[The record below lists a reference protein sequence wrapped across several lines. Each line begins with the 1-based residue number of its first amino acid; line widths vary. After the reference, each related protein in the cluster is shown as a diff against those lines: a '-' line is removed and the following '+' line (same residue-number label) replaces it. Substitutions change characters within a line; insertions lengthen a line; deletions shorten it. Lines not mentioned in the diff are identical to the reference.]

1 MVAHCQI
8 QQARQPSGLFQPA
21 LCCSAEATYD
31 NGELL
36 DGGADLNAGGIP
48 GYLQDGI
55 WVTVAVQFLT
65 AVISDWFW
73 FLYLLVSNSSQD
85 GTMWISVSFASWL
98 GRPAS
103 RMCACSTSQGV
114 DAGCGP
120 AVLQPVTF
128 AIWKVGGFLWPML
141 MPSHSQVGLCCL
153 SCVSV

>member
-8 QQARQPSGLFQPA
+8 QQACQPSNMIQFSLPV
-21 LCCSAEATYD
+21 LLAEATYD

-73 FLYLLVSNSSQD
+73 FLYLLVRMPPWD
-85 GTMWISVSFASWL
+85 GLMWVSFASWV
-98 GRPAS
+98 GK
-103 RMCACSTSQGV
+103 C
-114 DAGCGP
+114 D
-120 AVLQPVTF
+120 QP
-128 AIWKVGGFLWPML
+128 
-141 MPSHSQVGLCCL
+141 HSV
-153 SCVSV
+153 

>member
-1 MVAHCQI
+1 MVAYCQI
-8 QQARQPSGLFQPA
+8 QQACQPSSLFQPA

-55 WVTVAVQFLT
+55 WVTVAVQILT
-65 AVISDWFW
+65 VVISDWFW
-73 FLYLLVSNSSQD
+73 FLYLLVSNSPQD
-85 GTMWISVSFASWL
+85 KTMWVFSLFCVL
-98 GRPAS
+98 T
-103 RMCACSTSQGV
+103 MCACSTTQAG
-114 DAGCGP
+114 DAGSGP

-141 MPSHSQVGLCCL
+141 MPSHSQVGPCCFKL
-153 SCVSV
+153 CVSIHLAA